1 MTDSNENLVT
11 YERKGRIG
19 YITLNRPEKLNAFND
34 AQVMALKERLWE
46 FDQDEEAW
54 VGILSGNGRAFSSGA
69 DVRQRQLRTREELLK
84 LGGPSGRGAT
94 HHPIMFEGHV
104 NWKPIIAA
112 VHGYVFG
119 MGVGITLRCDAVIA
133 AEDTQFEVTEV
144 RRGLYAGQYWSI
156 MQFRGAGTFA
166 DEIFMTGRR
175 FTGREAVEH
184 GVINKAVA
192 PGSHIAEA
200 EEFAESILKNPPLSV
215 RAMVR
220 SRRWHLQQ
228 HERAHTLFYEGNKLH
243 LTEDFKES
251 ALAFAEKRSPRA
263 YVGR

>member
-1 MTDSNENLVT
+1 MTTSTSDLVT
-11 YERKGRIG
+11 YERKERIG
-19 YITLNRPEKLNAFND
+19 YITLNRPEKLNAFSD
-34 AQVMALKERLWE
+34 DQVLALKDRLWE
-46 FDQDEEAW
+46 FDHDEEAW

-69 DVRQRQLRTREELLK
+69 DVRQRQLRSREELLE
-84 LGGPSGRGAT
+84 LGGPSGRGAK

-104 NWKPIIAA
+104 NWKPVIAA
-112 VHGYVFG
+112 VHGFVFG
-119 MGVGITLRCDAVIA
+119 MAVGISLRCDLVVA

-175 FTGREAVEH
+175 FSGREAADR
-184 GVINKAVA
+184 GVINRAVP
-192 PGSHIAEA
+192 PGEHIAAAQEYA
-200 EEFAESILKNPPLSV
+200 RAILRNPPLSV
-215 RAMVR
+215 RASVR

-228 HERAHTLFYEGNKLH
+228 HERDHTLFYEGNKLH
-243 LTEDFKES
+243 LTEDFTES
-251 ALAFAEKRSPRA
+251 ALAFAEKREPRP

>member
-1 MTDSNENLVT
+1 MAEETSDVVT
-11 YERKGRIG
+11 YERRGRIG

-34 AQVMALKERLWE
+34 EQVIALKERLWE

-54 VGILSGNGRAFSSGA
+54 VAILSGNGRAFSSGA

-94 HHPIMFEGHV
+94 HHPIMFENHV
-104 NWKPIIAA
+104 NWKPVIAA

-119 MGVGITLRCDAVIA
+119 MGVGITLRCDLVVA
-133 AEDTQFEVTEV
+133 AEDTEFEVTEV
-144 RRGLYAGQYWSI
+144 RRGLYAGQYWSV

-166 DEIFMTGRR
+166 DEIYMTGRR
-175 FTGREAVEH
+175 FSGKEAAER
-184 GVINKAVA
+184 GVITKAV
-192 PGSHIAEA
+192 PSGEHITAA
-200 EEFAESILKNPPLSV
+200 EEFAEAILKNPPLAT
-215 RAMVR
+215 RATVR

-228 HERAHTLFYEGNKLH
+228 HEKQHTLFYEGNKLH

-251 ALAFAEKRSPRA
+251 AMAFAEKRAPRP